1 MTAPVGWSA
10 AQPLDTPNLLLE
22 PLRVEHAKNM
32 AGVLDD
38 PRLHT
43 YVGGQPATLG
53 QLRERYRRQ
62 VVGRSGDGSQLWF
75 NWVLRHRKTGLA
87 VGFVQATLSTQNGE
101 SVAELAWVIA
111 SAHQGQGYARHA
123 TKAVVRWLRKLGA
136 NLIIAHVHPYHQASM
151 AVAAGIGMSPSET
164 NVDGEVRWVG

>member
-1 MTAPVGWSA
+1 MSSGIQRHTGRPGVTSKRLGRPSPDLSKIHTCRTTALTTRPHCSRHV
-10 AQPLDTPNLLLE
+10 T
-22 PLRVEHAKNM
+22 
-32 AGVLDD
+32 
-38 PRLHT
+38 LHT
-43 YVGGQPATLG
+43 IT
-53 QLRERYRRQ
+53 
-62 VVGRSGDGSQLWF
+62 F
-75 NWVLRHRKTGLA
+75 A

-151 AVAAGIGMSPSET
+151 AVAAGIGMSASET
-164 NVDGEVRWVG
+164 VLDGEVRWVG

>member
-10 AQPLDTPNLLLE
+10 GQPLDTPNVLLE
-22 PLRVEHAKNM
+22 TLRVEHAKDM

-43 YVGGQPATLG
+43 YVGGQPATLE

-62 VVGRSGDGSQLWF
+62 VVGRSGDGSPLWF

-101 SVAELAWVIA
+101 SVAEL
-111 SAHQGQGYARHA
+111 
-123 TKAVVRWLRKLGA
+123 
-136 NLIIAHVHPYHQASM
+136 
-151 AVAAGIGMSPSET
+151 
-164 NVDGEVRWVG
+164 